1 LFGNSA
7 GSGDHE
13 LGQPAT
19 RGDCGDQEVDI
30 ADLVASNVTHKMSCE
45 PQAAPQASSIPV
57 NEMFDALMEN
67 IPDAVYFKDLY
78 SRFVKVNSWH
88 AQSVFSLS
96 DPAHVVGRT
105 DFDFFSQEHA
115 RQAYEN
121 EQTIIKTG
129 KPLVGIEEKETWPDG
144 RVSWALTSK
153 FPLKDRLGSVIG
165 IWGISRDV
173 TAQKHAEE
181 ELKVSEEKLR
191 HSQKMEAFGQLA
203 GGIAHDFNNML
214 GVIMGSAQL
223 AQGQL
228 DDTQPLMKR
237 YVNMVIDSSKRAA
250 DLTQQL
256 LSFARKG
263 NYKVVAIDM
272 HEVIRSVMSLLGHTI
287 DRRVR
292 IVESLGAAMSTV
304 MGDYVQLQNSL
315 LNLALNA
322 RDAMPEGGTLTFA
335 TEVAG
340 PAEKN
345 AETPS
350 EEITYGSFLRI
361 QVSDTGFGMDEK
373 TRLRAFEPF
382 FTTKEPGKGTGLGL
396 TSVYGTIKN
405 HNGLIELESQP
416 KKGTVFTIYL
426 PLVVKTEPAAI
437 AELKQVRNGSGTVL
451 FVDDEQTMRDMV
463 GEILGDLGYTVVAKP
478 DGIEAIEYYKRHHA
492 EVDVII
498 VDMIMPR
505 MGGYDCIKILKQ
517 INPDARILVSSGY
530 SLVSDTQQI
539 ISKGIDGFIQKPF
552 EINELSQAIFET
564 LSRKTPQ
571 RKA

>member
-1 LFGNSA
+1 
-7 GSGDHE
+7 
-13 LGQPAT
+13 
-19 RGDCGDQEVDI
+19 
-30 ADLVASNVTHKMSCE
+30 
-45 PQAAPQASSIPV
+45 
-57 NEMFDALMEN
+57 
-67 IPDAVYFKDLY
+67 
-78 SRFVKVNSWH
+78 
-88 AQSVFSLS
+88 
-96 DPAHVVGRT
+96 
-105 DFDFFSQEHA
+105 
-115 RQAYEN
+115 
-121 EQTIIKTG
+121 
-129 KPLVGIEEKETWPDG
+129 
-144 RVSWALTSK
+144 
-153 FPLKDRLGSVIG
+153 
-165 IWGISRDV
+165 
-173 TAQKHAEE
+173 
-181 ELKVSEEKLR
+181 
-191 HSQKMEAFGQLA
+191 
-203 GGIAHDFNNML
+203 
-214 GVIMGSAQL
+214 
-223 AQGQL
+223 
-228 DDTQPLMKR
+228 MKR

>member
-1 LFGNSA
+1 
-7 GSGDHE
+7 
-13 LGQPAT
+13 
-19 RGDCGDQEVDI
+19 
-30 ADLVASNVTHKMSCE
+30 
-45 PQAAPQASSIPV
+45 
-57 NEMFDALMEN
+57 
-67 IPDAVYFKDLY
+67 
-78 SRFVKVNSWH
+78 
-88 AQSVFSLS
+88 
-96 DPAHVVGRT
+96 
-105 DFDFFSQEHA
+105 
-115 RQAYEN
+115 
-121 EQTIIKTG
+121 
-129 KPLVGIEEKETWPDG
+129 
-144 RVSWALTSK
+144 
-153 FPLKDRLGSVIG
+153 
-165 IWGISRDV
+165 
-173 TAQKHAEE
+173 
-181 ELKVSEEKLR
+181 
-191 HSQKMEAFGQLA
+191 MEAFGQLA